1 MAAQAIQSMNINQ
14 KEICDWLAFTKTDLN
29 VLGDCDNEVES
40 EGKTVTVLDF
50 EYEG

>member
-1 MAAQAIQSMNINQ
+1 MNAQATQSMKINQ
-14 KEICDWLAFTKTDLN
+14 KEIYDWLGFTKTDLN
-29 VLGDCDNEVES
+29 VLCDCDNGVES